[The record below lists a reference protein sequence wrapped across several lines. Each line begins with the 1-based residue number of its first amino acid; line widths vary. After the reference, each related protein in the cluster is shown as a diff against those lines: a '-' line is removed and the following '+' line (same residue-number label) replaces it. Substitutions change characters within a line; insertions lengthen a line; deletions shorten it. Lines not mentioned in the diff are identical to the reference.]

1 MSNMDAKRT
10 YDFMLHE
17 YDRVLKSELN
27 ELSESERRV
36 DFFLQIASA
45 TVGVIVLVTQSPNL
59 PIEIT
64 NTTIQIILGVLLLFG
79 LLTLNRLN
87 ARSAQLRA
95 YSRVTS
101 EIQSYFSLE
110 DPEIMA
116 YIKAI
121 NEKQKPSGKIV
132 PILRMLRGTLVDFII
147 YSNACIISGIVLIS
161 LGNHYANEAVLVGVL
176 ITFIGSLIF
185 LYRYHD
191 FMAKKLHPFG

>member
-1 MSNMDAKRT
+1 MDDMDTKRT

-17 YDRVLKSELN
+17 YDRVLKLELN
-27 ELSESERRV
+27 ELSESEHRV

-45 TVGVIVLVTQSPNL
+45 TVGIIVLVSKSPNL

-79 LLTLNRLN
+79 WLTLNRLN

-95 YSRVTS
+95 HSRVTS
-101 EIQSYFSLE
+101 EIQSYFSQK

-121 NEKQKPSGKIV
+121 SEQQKPSGKIV
-132 PILRMLRGTLVDFII
+132 FILRRLRGTLVDFII
-147 YSNACIISGIVLIS
+147 YSNACISSGIVLVS
-161 LGNHYANEAVLVGVL
+161 LGNHYATEVDLVGVL
-176 ITFIGSLIF
+176 ITFIGSLVF
-185 LYRYHD
+185 LYWYHD

>member
-17 YDRVLKSELN
+17 YDRIMKLELN
-27 ELSESERRV
+27 ELGESEHRV

-45 TVGVIVLVTQSPNL
+45 TVGIIVLVSKSPSL
-59 PIEIT
+59 SVEIT
-64 NTTIQIILGVLLLFG
+64 DATVQVILGILFLFG

-95 YSRVTS
+95 YSRATS
-101 EIQSYFSLE
+101 EIQSYFSQV
-110 DPEIMA
+110 DPEIMT
-116 YIKAI
+116 YIKAVD
-121 NEKQKPSGKIV
+121 ETRKPSEKIV
-132 PILRMLRGTLVDFII
+132 PILRRLRGTLVDFIV
-147 YSNACIISGIVLIS
+147 YSNACISSGIVLIS
-161 LGNHYANEAVLVGVL
+161 LGSHYATGVIFMGVL

-191 FMAKKLHPFG
+191 FMARKLHPFI